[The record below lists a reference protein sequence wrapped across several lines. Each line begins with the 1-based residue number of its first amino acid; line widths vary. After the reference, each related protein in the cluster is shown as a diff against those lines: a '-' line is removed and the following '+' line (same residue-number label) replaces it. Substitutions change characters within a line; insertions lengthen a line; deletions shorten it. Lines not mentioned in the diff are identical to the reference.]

1 MFKNMNLVAAAVVG
15 EIERGKLKF
24 FLVKNSE
31 DSDWE
36 IPKLAVRKTESSVRA
51 VLRMIG
57 EQAGMRARILDEAAR
72 FTSSQQING
81 KSVTQ
86 KMFYYTLL
94 HKVDS
99 GESIGFFESVWL
111 EYPKA
116 SKKLTSKKEKEA
128 LSNSNKILKEW
139 WKRKKSRGK
148 KAMVVEEA

>member
-1 MFKNMNLVAAAVVG
+1 MFKNMNLISAAVVG
-15 EIERGKLKF
+15 EIEKGKLKF

-31 DSDWE
+31 ESEWE

-57 EQAGMRARILDEAAR
+57 EQAGMRARILDEAIR
-72 FTSSQQING
+72 YTSTLQVNG

-86 KMFYYTLL
+86 KLFYYALI

-99 GESIGFFESVWL
+99 GESIGFFESAWL

-116 SKKLTSKKEKEA
+116 VKKLNSKREKEA

-139 WKRKKSRGK
+139 WKKKKRRSQK
-148 KAMVVEEA
+148 SIAIEEA